1 MENFELQS
9 GHTMPALGLGTWDLR
24 NQQCKTVVKQAVEMG
39 YTHIDTAW
47 MYANQTEIG
56 DALKEI
62 GAKREDLFIT
72 SKIWHTH
79 MERDSV
85 LSQCDECLDQL
96 QMDYVDLLLIHSPNH
111 NVPFEETLGAFKEI
125 FDAGKTKSI
134 GISNFNSDQVDR
146 ARNISAVPISA
157 NQVEY
162 NVHHNREELLQHCTK
177 YRIHVTAHRPL
188 AKGEIG
194 DERLLNEIATVHGKT
209 AAQVAMRW
217 LLQKRISVIPK
228 SGSREH
234 LEENLDL
241 FDWNLSD
248 AEMKQIDNFSKKVHS

>member
-1 MENFELQS
+1 MEYFELLS

-24 NQQCKTVVKQAVEMG
+24 NKQCKTVVKQAVEMG

-47 MYANQTEIG
+47 MYANQREIG
-56 DALKEI
+56 EALREI
-62 GAKREDLFIT
+62 GAERDELFIT

-85 LSQCDECLDQL
+85 LSQFDECLDQL

-111 NVPFEETLGAFKEI
+111 NVPFEETLGAFNEI
-125 FDAGKTKSI
+125 FDAGKAKSI
-134 GISNFNSDQVDR
+134 GISNFNSDQVDE
-146 ARNISAVPISA
+146 ARSVSAVPIST

-194 DERLLNEIATVHGKT
+194 DERLLNDIAKRHGKT

-217 LLQKRISVIPK
+217 LLQKGISVIPK
-228 SGSREH
+228 SGSKEH

-241 FDWNLSD
+241 FDWDLSD
-248 AEMKQIDNFSKKVHS
+248 AEMKQIDNLSDQTSG

>member
-1 MENFELQS
+1 MEYFELLS

-24 NQQCKTVVKQAVEMG
+24 NKQCKTVVKQAVEMG

-47 MYANQTEIG
+47 MYANQREIG
-56 DALKEI
+56 EALQEI
-62 GAKREDLFIT
+62 GAERAELFIT

-85 LSQCDECLDQL
+85 LSQFDECLNQL
-96 QMDYVDLLLIHSPNH
+96 QMDYVNLLLIHSPNH
-111 NVPFEETLGAFKEI
+111 NVPFEETLGAFNEI
-125 FDAGKTKSI
+125 FDAGKAKSI
-134 GISNFNSDQVDR
+134 GISNFNSDQVDD
-146 ARNISAVPISA
+146 ARSVSAVPISA

-162 NVHHNREELLQHCTK
+162 NVHRNREELLQHCTK

-194 DERLLNEIATVHGKT
+194 DERLLNEIAKGHGKT

-217 LLQKRISVIPK
+217 LLQKGISVIPK
-228 SGSREH
+228 SGSIEH

-241 FDWNLSD
+241 FDWQLSP
-248 AEMKQIDNFSKKVHS
+248 AEMKQIDEIGE

>member
-1 MENFELQS
+1 MQSFELLS
-9 GHTMPALGLGTWDLR
+9 GHTMPALGLGTWELR

-47 MYANQTEIG
+47 MYANQREIG
-56 DALKEI
+56 DALQEI

-96 QMDYVDLLLIHSPNH
+96 QMDYVDLLLIHSPNR
-111 NVPFEETLGAFKEI
+111 NVPFGETLGAFKEI
-125 FDAGKTKSI
+125 FDAGKAKSI
-134 GISNFNSDQVDR
+134 GISNFNSNQVDE
-146 ARNISAVPISA
+146 ARDVSEVPISA

-162 NVHHNREELLQHCTK
+162 NVHRNREGLLRHCTK

-194 DERLLNEIATVHGKT
+194 DERLLNDIAGKHGKT

-217 LLQKRISVIPK
+217 LLQKGISVIPK
-228 SGSREH
+228 SGSTDH

-241 FDWNLSD
+241 FDWELSA
-248 AEMKQIDNFSKKVHS
+248 AEMDQIDNFSEKEPF

>member
-1 MENFELQS
+1 MESFELQS
-9 GHTMPALGLGTWDLR
+9 GHTMPALGLGTWELR
-24 NQQCKTVVKQAVEMG
+24 NGQCKTVVKQAVEMG

-47 MYANQTEIG
+47 MYANQREIG
-56 DALKEI
+56 EALNEI

-79 MERDSV
+79 MEHDRV

-96 QMDYVDLLLIHSPNH
+96 QMDHVDLLLIHSPNH

-125 FDAGKTKSI
+125 FDAGKAKSI
-134 GISNFNSDQVDR
+134 GISNFNSDQVNR

-162 NVHHNREELLQHCTK
+162 NVHYNREELLRHCTK
-177 YRIHVTAHRPL
+177 HRIHVTAHRPL
-188 AKGEIG
+188 AKGKIG
-194 DERLLNEIATVHGKT
+194 DERLLNKIAKRHGKT

-217 LLQKRISVIPK
+217 LLQKGISVIPK
-228 SGSREH
+228 SGSKEH

-241 FDWNLSD
+241 FDWELST
-248 AEMKQIDNFSKKVHS
+248 AEIKQIDNLSEKVHS